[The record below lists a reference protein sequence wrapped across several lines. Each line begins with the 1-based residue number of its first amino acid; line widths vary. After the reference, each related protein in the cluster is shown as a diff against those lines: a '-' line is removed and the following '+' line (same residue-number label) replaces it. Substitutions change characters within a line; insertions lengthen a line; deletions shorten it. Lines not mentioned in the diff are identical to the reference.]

1 LTSEEIRALGEEGV
15 FVRDGFGGREAAR
28 SMLARIKALP
38 LRAAAVGRDLQG
50 GVRGDELAWLDDD
63 GRFEALRRDLNE
75 AWLGLDRFELQA
87 ARYQVGAAYPRHL
100 DAFRGGDT
108 VHGGRR
114 VTAIW
119 YLNPEWSG
127 GGELRLH
134 LDGEARDIAPIDDR
148 LVVFLSE
155 KLLHEVLPAAS
166 ERWAV
171 TAWYYGP

>member
-1 LTSEEIRALGEEGV
+1 VLRSEELSALGAEGV
-15 FVRDGFGGREAAR
+15 FVRDGFGGDEAAQA
-28 SMLARIKALP
+28 MLAHVKTLP
-38 LRAAAVGRDLQG
+38 LRPAAVGRERQG

-63 GRFEALRRDLNE
+63 GRFEALRRDLND
-75 AWLGLDRFELQA
+75 AWLGLDRFELQV
-87 ARYQVGAAYPRHL
+87 ARYQVGAAYPRHW
-100 DAFRGGDT
+100 DAFRGGPS
-108 VHGGRR
+108 RR

-134 LDGEARDIAPIDDR
+134 LDRGIRDIQPINDR

-155 KLLHEVLPAAS
+155 KLEHEVLPAAS